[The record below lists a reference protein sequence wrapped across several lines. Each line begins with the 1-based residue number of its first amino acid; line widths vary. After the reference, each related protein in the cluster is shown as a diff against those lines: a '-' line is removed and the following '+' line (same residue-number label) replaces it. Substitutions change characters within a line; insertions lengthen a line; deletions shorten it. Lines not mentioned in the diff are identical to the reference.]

1 MPSDFESKS
10 VDMELG
16 NNDEK
21 LNIEKTDTI
30 DSLAYEQDTFSL
42 ILLLTDGMDWSDMMR
57 HLWLLQEKLNTY
69 IWYIDSGQ
77 YEEKYSNVKRIELR
91 VSFLFEEPEL
101 CHELLEKAKKVFMNV
116 FENFEMIV
124 EHGRK

>member
-21 LNIEKTDTI
+21 FNIENTDTI
-30 DSLAYEQDTFSL
+30 DSLAYEQDTSSL

-101 CHELLEKAKKVFMNV
+101 CHELLEKAKQVFMNV

>member
-1 MPSDFESKS
+1 
-10 VDMELG
+10 MELG

-21 LNIEKTDTI
+21 FNIENTDTI
-30 DSLAYEQDTFSL
+30 DSLAYEQDTSSL

-101 CHELLEKAKKVFMNV
+101 CHELLEKAKQVFMNV

>member
-1 MPSDFESKS
+1 
-10 VDMELG
+10 
-16 NNDEK
+16 
-21 LNIEKTDTI
+21 
-30 DSLAYEQDTFSL
+30 
-42 ILLLTDGMDWSDMMR
+42 MDWSDMMR
-57 HLWLLQEKLNTY
+57 HLWLLQEKLNSY

-101 CHELLEKAKKVFMNV
+101 CYELLEKAKQVFMNV